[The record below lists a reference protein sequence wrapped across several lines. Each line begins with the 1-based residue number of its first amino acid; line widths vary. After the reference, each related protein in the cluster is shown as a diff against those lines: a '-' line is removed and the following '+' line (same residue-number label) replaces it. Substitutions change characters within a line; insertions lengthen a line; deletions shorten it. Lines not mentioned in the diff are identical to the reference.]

1 MRLLPFV
8 VLALFVCSC
17 GGPEPM
23 ESDDAGTS
31 VTDAGGTDAGRDAGT
46 IDAGQD
52 AGTPDAGFDA
62 GVVDAGPNHPPVVNP
77 DILVSRTTVYAG
89 QTVELALGVTDQDGD
104 RLTFTW
110 SGPGTF
116 FENGNPSA
124 QRWVSDER
132 ATAGTAT
139 ISVSVTD
146 GRSPAVQRQATINV
160 TVPRFTDVFANVLS
174 TPSLQGGQ
182 CVGCHGSMGQY
193 QIAATKNVAW
203 SQLVNAPHHRG
214 GGCTQAGISSL
225 VVPGSPSTSLLYLKM
240 TSTQPMACGD
250 GMPAMSMVT
259 PASPR
264 TLIVTVGSWI
274 RAGALND

>member
-1 MRLLPFV
+1 MRHVFFVLLS
-8 VLALFVCSC
+8 LAAFSC

-23 ESDDAGTS
+23 VSEDAGL
-31 VTDAGGTDAGRDAGT
+31 DAGGTDAGRSDGGARDAGFD
-46 IDAGQD
+46 DAG
-52 AGTPDAGFDA
+52 APDAGVDA

-89 QTVELALGVTDQDGD
+89 QIVELALGVTDADND

-110 SGPGTF
+110 TGPGFF

-132 ATAGTAT
+132 ASAGQAVIT
-139 ISVSVTD
+139 VSVTD
-146 GRSPAVQRQATINV
+146 GRSAPIERQTTLNV

-174 TPSLQGGQ
+174 VPSLQGGQ
-182 CVGCHGSMGQY
+182 CVGCHGSMGSY
-193 QIAATKNVAW
+193 QIASTKNVAW

-214 GGCTQAGISSL
+214 GGCSATGVSSL
-225 VVPGSPSTSLLYLKM
+225 VVPGNVGASLLYLKM

-250 GMPAMSMVT
+250 GMPAMSQVS

-264 TLIVTVGSWI
+264 PLIVTVGSWI
-274 RAGALND
+274 RAGAPND